1 MEWLH
6 ENIGAFGGDPSMIT
20 VFGQS
25 AGAMSIGAQLV
36 SPAFDGL
43 FAHALLVSEPFG
55 IPFRDAA
62 TWADF
67 AKSVAKVLYLQ

>member
-1 MEWLH
+1 
-6 ENIGAFGGDPSMIT
+6 
-20 VFGQS
+20 
-25 AGAMSIGAQLV
+25 MSIGAQLV